1 MKTTLRKKAMSYKLA
16 QCPECEK
23 EIILTGK
30 QTREIKSKGSIETIC
45 TCGARIAITEEDM
58 NEASEN

>member
-1 MKTTLRKKAMSYKLA
+1 MSYKLA
-16 QCPECEK
+16 QCPESEK

-30 QTREIKSKGSIETIC
+30 QTREIRTKGSIETIC
-45 TCGARIAITEEDM
+45 TCGARIAITEDDM